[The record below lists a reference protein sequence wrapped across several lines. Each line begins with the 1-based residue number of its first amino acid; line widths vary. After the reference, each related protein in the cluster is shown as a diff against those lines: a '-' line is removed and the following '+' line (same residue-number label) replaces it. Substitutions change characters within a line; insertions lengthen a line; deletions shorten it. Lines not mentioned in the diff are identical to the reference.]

1 MNHKI
6 ILVLILLLAP
16 VLVFAKT
23 KKSKNLNIGDLAPAF
38 SLPDETGKLRTP
50 LTEFKNQKIVLY
62 FYPKD
67 GTPDCTK
74 EACQLRDAFDTYRA
88 HKINIFGISYDSVN
102 AHAKFKAKHNL
113 PFPLLADTNRTVA
126 KLYNASNNLL
136 GRFYPQRKTVLINQ
150 GKVIAIIEDVN
161 LKSHVSDILKA
172 FAN

>member
-1 MNHKI
+1 MNHKA
-6 ILVLILLLAP
+6 ILVLILLLIPA
-16 VLVFAKT
+16 LALA
-23 KKSKNLNIGDLAPAF
+23 KSKKNKNLKIGDQAPTF
-38 SLPDETGKLRTP
+38 SLLDETGKLRNP

-74 EACQLRDAFDTYRA
+74 EACQLRDAFDTY
-88 HKINIFGISYDSVN
+88 HEQKINIFGISYDSVK

-113 PFPLLADTNRTVA
+113 PFPLLADNKRTVA
-126 KLYNASNNLL
+126 GLYHANNNLL

-150 GKVIAIIEDVN
+150 GKIVAMIEDVN
-161 LKSHVSDILKA
+161 LKSHVDDILKA